1 MHTRALMTTVIATAL
16 MSGTAIAAT
25 PRAAEPPRA
34 IATRCPVG
42 AGQPPEAT
50 GQGRLAEDQGG
61 CAPANSGPGAASH
74 RLFQGVF
81 RIPGT
86 RVSSPRQLL
95 APGRCL
101 TAVTYLR
108 NNLLD
113 LENAYAGEN
122 FEPLRRAVA
131 REPSIQACAPRR
143 AGSTPDAL
151 IPGFTVARVIV
162 VA

>member
-34 IATRCPVG
+34 IATAAP
-42 AGQPPEAT
+42 
-50 GQGRLAEDQGG
+50 L
-61 CAPANSGPGAASH
+61 APASPPKRPDKVDWQKIKAAVRLRTLALAPHRTAYFRAFSGYLGLSE
-74 RLFQGVF
+74 L
-81 RIPGT
+81 
-86 RVSSPRQLL
+86 SSIQPL